1 MPTQQFFSYSMLIL
15 NEIKLINKM
24 YNEWV
29 SKWLFFK
36 TNSAIFQLYYSKNK
50 LSFTSLQMDMS
61 PYSRQI
67 ISITSQPVF
76 DLSP

>member
-24 YNEWV
+24 YNERV
-29 SKWLFFK
+29 SEWLFFK
-36 TNSAIFQLYYSKNK
+36 TNSAIFQLYYGKNK

-67 ISITSQPVF
+67 ISIPSQPVF

>member
-1 MPTQQFFSYSMLIL
+1 M
-15 NEIKLINKM
+15 
-24 YNEWV
+24 NEWV
-29 SKWLFFK
+29 SDCSLKP
-36 TNSAIFQLYYSKNK
+36 TQQYYGKNK

-67 ISITSQPVF
+67 ISIPSQPVF